1 MRRIMLITLLII
13 LFLILFH
20 YAVRKEYNNIEDYR
34 GYTVLDKQATDDI
47 YMLAI
52 KVDTPTHSG
61 FIGREYEIIMPCA
74 IVSKAEF
81 DKYNIGDTIK

>member
-34 GYTVLDKQATDDI
+34 GYTVLDKLATDDA

-52 KVDTPTHSG
+52 KVDTPIHRE
-61 FIGREYEIIMPCA
+61 FIGYEYEIIMPCA
-74 IVSKAEF
+74 IVSKTDF
-81 DKYNIGDTIK
+81 DKYNIGDTIR